1 LFPDLAPSLTVIF
14 LAFWAKSLPMKHAK
28 RSTAARS
35 QAALRPLNNRSRITN
50 GRDLLPT
57 VDGRCL
63 WARRFRDLL
72 SLHLFDLGGEGNC
85 SEGEKALARRAACL
99 IVELE
104 LLEDLFA
111 AGDTTPKRLEL
122 YQRLTNTLRRLLESL
137 GLKRR
142 ARDVTPSLGDY
153 LRAKQAED
161 ATIEVEA

>member
-1 LFPDLAPSLTVIF
+1 
-14 LAFWAKSLPMKHAK
+14 MKKAQ

-35 QAALRPLNNRSRITN
+35 QTVPRPINNRSRITN

-72 SLHLFDLGGEGNC
+72 SLHLSDLGGEDNC
-85 SEGEKALARRAACL
+85 SEGEKALVRRAACL

-104 LLEDLFA
+104 QLEDLFA
-111 AGDTTPKRLEL
+111 AGDATPKRLEL
-122 YQRLTNTLRRLLESL
+122 YQRLTNTLRRCLESL

-142 ARDVTPSLGDY
+142 AKDITPTLGQI
-153 LRAKQAED
+153 LREGQHYG
-161 ATIEVEA
+161 